1 MKKITVHFTVNHEPV
16 TVEVEPNHR
25 LLDVLRN
32 NLGLTSVKEGC
43 SEGECGACTVI
54 YNGEPVTSCCILAG
68 QAEGA
73 DIITL
78 EGIAKDGQPDV
89 VQQAFMD
96 TGAVQCGFCIPGMIL
111 TAEAFLKKNP
121 NPTRDEVKLAISGNT
136 EEEIRLGISG
146 NLCRCTGY
154 AKINDAV
161 LLAAARMR
169 GEEAEA

>member
-1 MKKITVHFTVNHEPV
+1 MNKITVHCTVNHKPV
-16 TVEVEPNHR
+16 SVEIEPNKR
-25 LLDVLRN
+25 LLDMLRV

-78 EGIAKDGQPDV
+78 EGVSVDGKPDV
-89 VQQAFMD
+89 VQQAFIES
-96 TGAVQCGFCIPGMIL
+96 GAIQCGFCIPGMIL
-111 TAEAFLKKNP
+111 TAEALLMKNP
-121 NPTRDEVKLAISGNT
+121 HPTMEQIKEAM
-136 EEEIRLGISG
+136 SG

-154 AKINDAV
+154 KKI
-161 LLAAARMR
+161 
-169 GEEAEA
+169 EEAVAWPLPGCKGRCVR

>member
-1 MKKITVHFTVNHEPV
+1 MTEIVTLHVNG
-16 TVEVEPNHR
+16 TDYTLALDTR
-25 LLDVLRN
+25 TTLLDALRDH
-32 NLGLTSVKEGC
+32 LGLKGVKKGC
-43 SEGECGACTVI
+43 DEGECGACTVI

-68 QAEGA
+68 QADGA

-78 EGIAKDGQPDV
+78 EGVSKDGRPDV

-96 TGAVQCGFCIPGMIL
+96 AGAVQCGFCIPGMIL

-121 NPTRDEVKLAISGNT
+121 NPTRDEVKLAISGN
-136 EEEIRLGISG
+136 
-146 NLCRCTGY
+146 LCRCTGY

>member
-1 MKKITVHFTVNHEPV
+1 MNKITVHCTVNHKPV
-16 TVEVEPNHR
+16 AVETYPNQR
-25 LLDVLRN
+25 LLDMLRN

-54 YNGEPVTSCCILAG
+54 YNGEPVTSCCVLAG

-78 EGIAKDGQPDV
+78 EGVSIDGKPDV
-89 VQQAFMD
+89 VQQAFID
-96 TGAVQCGFCIPGMIL
+96 AGAIQCGFCIPGMIL
-111 TAEAFLKKNP
+111 TAEALLMHNP
-121 NPTRDEVKLAISGNT
+121 NPTLDEVKLAM
-136 EEEIRLGISG
+136 SG

-161 LLAAARMR
+161 MLAAERKR
-169 GEEAEA
+169 GEEAK

>member
-1 MKKITVHFTVNHEPV
+1 MEQITIRFNLNGRDVSVQAD
-16 TVEVEPNHR
+16 PNKR
-25 LLDVLRN
+25 LVDFLREDMGM
-32 NLGLTSVKEGC
+32 LSVKEGC
-43 SEGECGACTVI
+43 GEGECGACTVI

-68 QAEGA
+68 QADGA

-78 EGIAKDGQPDV
+78 EGVSKDGQPDV

-96 TGAVQCGFCIPGMIL
+96 AGAVQCGFCIPGMIL

-121 NPTRDEVKLAISGNT
+121 NPTRDEVKLAISGN
-136 EEEIRLGISG
+136 
-146 NLCRCTGY
+146 LCRCTGY

>member
-1 MKKITVHFTVNHEPV
+1 MNKITVHCTVNHKPV
-16 TVEVEPNHR
+16 SVEIEPNKR
-25 LLDVLRN
+25 LLDMLRV

-78 EGIAKDGQPDV
+78 EGVSVDGKPDV
-89 VQQAFMD
+89 VQQAFIES
-96 TGAVQCGFCIPGMIL
+96 GAVQCGFCIPGMIL
-111 TAEAFLKKNP
+111 TAEALLMKNP
-121 NPTRDEVKLAISGNT
+121 HPTMEQIKEAM
-136 EEEIRLGISG
+136 SG

-154 AKINDAV
+154 KKIEEAV
-161 LLAAARMR
+161 ALAASRM
-169 GEEAEA
+169 

>member
-1 MKKITVHFTVNHEPV
+1 MLREHLGTDEAADKAAVDDVIAKIDAIGKVKLDKDSKAKITAA
-16 TVEVEPNHR
+16 R
-25 LLDVLRN
+25 AAYDALDDEL
-32 NLGLTSVKEGC
+32 K
-43 SEGECGACTVI
+43 AQ
-54 YNGEPVTSCCILAG
+54 LAPF
-68 QAEGA
+68 AGA

-78 EGIAKDGQPDV
+78 EGVSKNGRPDV

-96 TGAVQCGFCIPGMIL
+96 AGAVQCGFCIPGMIL

-121 NPTRDEVKLAISGNT
+121 NPTRDEVKLAISGN
-136 EEEIRLGISG
+136 
-146 NLCRCTGY
+146 LCRCTGY

>member
-1 MKKITVHFTVNHEPV
+1 MKKITIHFTVNHEPV

-25 LLDVLRN
+25 LIDVLRN

-68 QAEGA
+68 QADGA

-78 EGIAKDGQPDV
+78 EGVSKDGQPDV

-96 TGAVQCGFCIPGMIL
+96 A
-111 TAEAFLKKNP
+111 TALLKENP
-121 NPTRDEVKLAISGNT
+121 HPTRDEIKA
-136 EEEIRLGISG
+136 GISG